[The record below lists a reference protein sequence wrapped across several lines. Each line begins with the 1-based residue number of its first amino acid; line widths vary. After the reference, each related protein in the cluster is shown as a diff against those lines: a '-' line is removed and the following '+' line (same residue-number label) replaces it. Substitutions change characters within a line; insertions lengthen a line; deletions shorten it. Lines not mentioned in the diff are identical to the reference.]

1 MNAYH
6 QGRLEEEFGK
16 KTSDYC
22 VLGLRTYDQAF
33 KAEVPMDDILNRL
46 VECQSLGKRYN
57 TKAFYCD
64 SRERYIEF
72 IGCLC
77 GELQHHPE
85 TI

>member
-1 MNAYH
+1 
-6 QGRLEEEFGK
+6 
-16 KTSDYC
+16 
-22 VLGLRTYDQAF
+22 
-33 KAEVPMDDILNRL
+33 MDDILNRL